1 MTIKAIGKT
10 FGDEIIAAGLGGLS
24 FSWGDDGV
32 FQFSDQI
39 TDAQKEAVLAVYEVH
54 NPMTT

>member
-1 MTIKAIGKT
+1 MVKQIGKT